1 MCWIM
6 EDNGVS
12 TPHVLSVR
20 YYAHTQANHA
30 KKVLLSKHSILPLFG
45 LNEKSS
51 KSY

>member
-1 MCWIM
+1 MFGTR
-6 EDNGVS
+6 EENGIS
-12 TPHVLSVR
+12 IPHVLSMR
-20 YYAHTQANHA
+20 FYTDTQAKYA